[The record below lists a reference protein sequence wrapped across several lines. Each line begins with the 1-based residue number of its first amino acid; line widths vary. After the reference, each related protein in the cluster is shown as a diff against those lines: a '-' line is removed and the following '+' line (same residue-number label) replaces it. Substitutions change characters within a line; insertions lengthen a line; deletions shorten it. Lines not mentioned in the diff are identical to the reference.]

1 MSDQPTSSKSEP
13 HVDLDRFIHYTAL
26 PHTRLSDAVD
36 KLLRRIG
43 DFASWIWI
51 ILLAVIVINVI
62 LRYIFGEGRIEF
74 EEIQW
79 HLYSIGFL
87 IGLSYTFE
95 ADDHVRVD
103 VLHNRCSLRTQAWI
117 ELYGILLLLMPFLIL
132 ILIYSV
138 PFIVDAFITSERSQA
153 PGGLSYRWIIK
164 AFLFIGFA
172 LLSLA
177 AVSRLTRLCSLLFGA
192 PKAMSRGSE

>member
-13 HVDLDRFIHYTAL
+13 HVDLDRFIHHTAL

-43 DFASWIWI
+43 DFASGTWI

-138 PFIVDAFITSERSQA
+138 PFIVDAFITNERSQA
-153 PGGLSYRWIIK
+153 PGGLPYRWIIK

-192 PKAMSRGSE
+192 PKAMSPGTE